1 MFSEEMICSLNDLEL
16 EVYKY
21 VVRNADKVCYMR
33 IREFA
38 DAAHVSTST
47 ILRFCKKA
55 GCDGYAEFKIRLRQ
69 HLEQAKQPPVKDDV
83 SEVIDFLKKTCSAEF
98 EQKLDMLTRVIF
110 QARHIFF
117 VGSGMSGIVA
127 KYGARYFSSM
137 GKFCLYID
145 EPHYPTE
152 SRFVENSLVI
162 VFSVSGESRDTI
174 GHVMRFKEQN
184 CQILSVTNTENCT
197 IAKLSDYNLAYYCHL
212 RAAGSLRCDHAA
224 PGHEHCGAAGQKA
237 LPLHLRGPGGHLK
250 KAKNKKQGVTRKK
263 QVQKN
268 GTCFFMPG
276 NC

>member
-197 IAKLSDYNLAYYCHL
+197 IAKLSDYNLAYY
-212 RAAGSLRCDHAA
+212 
-224 PGHEHCGAAGQKA
+224 
-237 LPLHLRGPGGHLK
+237 
-250 KAKNKKQGVTRKK
+250 VTYERLES
-263 QVQKN
+263 
-268 GTCFFMPG
+268 TM
-276 NC
+276 

>member
-110 QARHIFF
+110 QAR
-117 VGSGMSGIVA
+117 
-127 KYGARYFSSM
+127 
-137 GKFCLYID
+137 YID

-197 IAKLSDYNLAYYCHL
+197 IAKLSDYNLAYYVTYERL
-212 RAAGSLRCDHAA
+212 GVYDVTTQLPAMSIVERLGKKLYRYTSEGPAAI
-224 PGHEHCGAAGQKA
+224 
-237 LPLHLRGPGGHLK
+237 
-250 KAKNKKQGVTRKK
+250 
-263 QVQKN
+263 
-268 GTCFFMPG
+268 
-276 NC
+276 

>member
-1 MFSEEMICSLNDLEL
+1 M
-16 EVYKY
+16 
-21 VVRNADKVCYMR
+21 
-33 IREFA
+33 
-38 DAAHVSTST
+38 
-47 ILRFCKKA
+47 
-55 GCDGYAEFKIRLRQ
+55 
-69 HLEQAKQPPVKDDV
+69 
-83 SEVIDFLKKTCSAEF
+83 KKTCSAEF

-197 IAKLSDYNLAYYCHL
+197 IAKLSDYNLAYYVTYERL
-212 RAAGSLRCDHAA
+212 GVYDVTTQLPAMSIVARLGKKLYRYTSEGPAAI
-224 PGHEHCGAAGQKA
+224 
-237 LPLHLRGPGGHLK
+237 
-250 KAKNKKQGVTRKK
+250 
-263 QVQKN
+263 
-268 GTCFFMPG
+268 
-276 NC
+276 